1 MKNLVVLLLLVCFH
15 VNDSY
20 AQFTLEKVFD
30 GYVDRVY
37 AHWNEDFSKEEADD
51 YRSMIWHFCYYPL
64 GYFYSERREGNT
76 FTIIVYDDHG
86 ELYTKKT
93 YSFQIPSGYSISS
106 VQMCYA
112 IMEEP
117 FFVLRLSSSDRKRY
131 QLCAYDINGKMIYDF
146 GNSEDFWDIATYLF
160 EMDGKL
166 CFLVRDNAGGRKT
179 YVYSVQSP
187 SRLAAP
193 MLEHQPAVIVAPDR
207 LTVFSASGKSE
218 VLKIYTTNGEL
229 YDSKALNT
237 EGKTTYMTTGLEK
250 GMYIYDVGGESG
262 KFVVK

>member
-1 MKNLVVLLLLVCFH
+1 
-15 VNDSY
+15 
-20 AQFTLEKVFD
+20 
-30 GYVDRVY
+30 
-37 AHWNEDFSKEEADD
+37 
-51 YRSMIWHFCYYPL
+51 
-64 GYFYSERREGNT
+64 
-76 FTIIVYDDHG
+76 
-86 ELYTKKT
+86 
-93 YSFQIPSGYSISS
+93 
-106 VQMCYA
+106 
-112 IMEEP
+112 
-117 FFVLRLSSSDRKRY
+117 
-131 QLCAYDINGKMIYDF
+131 MIYDF